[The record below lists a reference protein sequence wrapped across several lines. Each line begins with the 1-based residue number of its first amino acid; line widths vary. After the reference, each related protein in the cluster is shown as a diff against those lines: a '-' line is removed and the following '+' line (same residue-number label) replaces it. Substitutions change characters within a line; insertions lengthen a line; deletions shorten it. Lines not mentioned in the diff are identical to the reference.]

1 MRNNPQNPK
10 ETEVQD
16 FPRGRILHAH
26 NLFCL
31 VKNKTLV
38 TSFPPVKSMTFNFP
52 SLSSSSPSPRQIK
65 AGGINLLPRCFDHR
79 RATYV
84 HTFLDIFRYLQA
96 PKFELLFCSTLCD
109 RCESL
114 LPEHQRQGCG
124 DRAWHREPGR
134 ASALSHTPRSCA
146 EQSLQAVAC
155 RF

>member
-16 FPRGRILHAH
+16 FPWGRILHAH

-52 SLSSSSPSPRQIK
+52 SLSWSSPSPRPIK
-65 AGGINLLPRCFDHR
+65 AGAFNLLPRCFDHR

-96 PKFELLFCSTLCD
+96 PKFELLFHSAPCGRGKSLCQSG
-109 RCESL
+109 R
-114 LPEHQRQGCG
+114 G
-124 DRAWHREPGR
+124 RAAGSGPGPGR
-134 ASALSHTPRSCA
+134 LPKPPLRSASLPGAVLSDP
-146 EQSLQAVAC
+146 C
-155 RF
+155 RL